1 MSADHPSHG
10 TSSTGRTRRSAR
22 TLVMALAAL
31 AVSAGVLGL
40 STASAASEVWVK
52 NPSFRSG
59 TTGWTAGSGDRVSR
73 VDYRDSRG
81 TAGHL
86 TSTSST
92 GSGKYL
98 AMISSPS
105 TSTVKQQGSR
115 VHVAARVRTSS
126 PASSRPIFLRIV
138 EVHDGK
144 RVQEM
149 TSRNPTRSTAWFWAG
164 ADLTTRYDDSRLQVF
179 AAQSNMSGSHYM
191 RIQDVTV
198 TVTAPKPAP
207 STVTTPTAAPTT
219 PAPTTSAPTAA
230 SPSPPTCEDID
241 YADPDQGSLT
251 FVEDFDGTALDPTR
265 WRVRDDTFLNQ
276 DAAFISKENVSVHDG
291 YLDIAGRREPESRW
305 RVNDRALYGA
315 ENRIRRYSTGYVDSI
330 KATTYESPD
339 EASSN
344 RFSQKYGYFE
354 ARMWV
359 PSAATMSR
367 GIWPAFWLRADSQP
381 GEIDP
386 MESYGGPTIRSFDP
400 SSSYE
405 WNSWGDTAAGSQP
418 DNASQQTH
426 GRADVGSD
434 KIWQG
439 WHTFAVN
446 WSPTCLRYLYD
457 GRTVGI
463 VDFAD
468 PSTKPYFTGRTFDDT
483 FHIRLNMQ
491 VGSKYWGWPDE
502 QHTRDV
508 FNFRIDHV
516 KVYQGKQILQ

>member
-1 MSADHPSHG
+1 MSA
-10 TSSTGRTRRSAR
+10 AR
-22 TLVMALAAL
+22 ALVVLLVAL

-52 NPSFRSG
+52 NPSFRSS
-59 TTGWTAGSGDRVSR
+59 TSGWTAGSGDQITRF
-73 VDYRDSRG
+73 DYRDSRG

-86 TSTSST
+86 SSRSST
-92 GSGKYL
+92 GTGKYL

-105 TSTVKQQGSR
+105 PSTVRKGSR

-126 PASSRPIFLRIV
+126 PASSKPIYLRLV

-144 RVQEM
+144 RVKTM
-149 TSRNPTRSTAWFWAG
+149 TSRNLARSTAWFWVG
-164 ADLTTRYDDSRLQVF
+164 AEFTTTHENSRVQVF
-179 AAQSNMSGSHYM
+179 AAQSNMSGRHYM
-191 RIQDVTV
+191 RIKDVKV
-198 TVTAPKPAP
+198 TVTAPKPTPAP
-207 STVTTPTAAPTT
+207 TPSATTAPAPAPTT
-219 PAPTTSAPTAA
+219 PGPTTPEPTTT
-230 SPSPPTCEDID
+230 SPTPTRCEDID
-241 YADPDQGSLT
+241 YKDPAQGTLT
-251 FVEDFDGTALDPTR
+251 FADEFDGTTLDATR
-265 WRVRDDTFLNQ
+265 WRVRDNTSLNH
-276 DAAFISKENVSVHDG
+276 DAAFISKDNVSVHDG
-291 YLDIAGRREPESRW
+291 YLDIEGRREPESRW
-305 RVNDRALYGA
+305 RLNTSSLYGA
-315 ENRIRRYSTGYVDSI
+315 ENATRRYSTGYVDSI
-330 KATTYESPD
+330 KKKTYESPD
-339 EASSN
+339 EANAN
-344 RFSQKYGYFE
+344 RFSQKYGHFE

-367 GIWPAFWLRADSQP
+367 GIWPAFWLRADTQP

-405 WNSWGDTAAGSQP
+405 WNSWGDTAAGSQS

-446 WSPTCLRYLYD
+446 WSPTCLRYIYD
-457 GRTVGI
+457 GRTVGV
-463 VDFAD
+463 VDFTD
-468 PSTKPYFTGRTFDDT
+468 PTTKPYFTGRTFDDT

-491 VGSKYWGWPDE
+491 VGSKYWGWPDQ

-516 KVYQGKQILQ
+516 KVYQGTQLQD